1 MLNDADG
8 QGGGNA
14 SDYEARET
22 VADAEALFS
31 KLKKRIKSDY
41 NSKGKSL
48 GAARRAK
55 TSILKPANSLTRKTR
70 RSCRTLFPMTS
81 VNGTKRKCRDARGIS
96 EAGGRPAV
104 PSACRPR
111 PPLTHSRN

>member
-55 TSILKPANSLTRKTR
+55 ISTLKPANSLLGKQDV
-70 RSCRTLFPMTS
+70 L
-81 VNGTKRKCRDARGIS
+81 
-96 EAGGRPAV
+96 AGPFFR
-104 PSACRPR
+104 
-111 PPLTHSRN
+111 

>member
-31 KLKKRIKSDY
+31 KLKKWIKSDY

-55 TSILKPANSLTRKTR
+55 ISTLKPANSSTYQRNHDQKQRPHR
-70 RSCRTLFPMTS
+70 RICPRRWMRTAVKVPADLRS
-81 VNGTKRKCRDARGIS
+81 
-96 EAGGRPAV
+96 GR
-104 PSACRPR
+104 
-111 PPLTHSRN
+111 